1 MLSPRIRQ
9 EVDGLWKMFWASGL
23 TNPLTSIEQITYLLF
38 LKQLEILDADR
49 SMRRYSIYG
58 GRLNCQLPHSID
70 DQLGEKPPL
79 PVGADP
85 ATYKDYCKGHNS
97 CRWSYI
103 KQAQPTVDLRIN
115 KTVTPH
121 DHLSQ
126 YVFPWLRD
134 LSNILAETA
143 RFGTPPTEAHQK
155 IQASVDENGMSA
167 VIDAPMSDAYFQ
179 LPSEKSET
187 LQNAIAIID
196 DLFKYVGRSSANSD
210 IMGDIFEYLLEEIKS
225 SGKNGQFRTPRH
237 IIRFMIEL
245 LDPKEGDRIVDP
257 AAGTGGFLI
266 NSLQHIRKKH
276 TDPESLVLEWDG
288 TPHRAYGGSLDV
300 EKYLKGFYFTGFE
313 NDRTMVRIGWMNMIL
328 HGIEKPSIILRDS
341 LSKSLSNHES
351 RAYNYALANP
361 PYTGNVDK
369 GDLHDAPRFPRNE
382 RITKEPITDKSELL
396 FVWLLIDLLTIG
408 GRAAVIVPEGV
419 LFGSTGAHRALR
431 RQLLMEHRLEAV
443 ISLPAGVFQ
452 PYTGVKTSILVFQTV
467 GNQFARGDGPTTESV
482 WFYEVT
488 ADGYSLD
495 AKRNDK
501 PDDNDLWDA
510 LEKFKSKAVD
520 SLNYFKPNIFTVR
533 WRDVDEHTVKI
544 FPNLVAEKDNAWGIH
559 ELFRELPRDPVE
571 ATEKI
576 TTEQRFRIRQMYTDL
591 VASERREAAA
601 AALSKKTEAEKR
613 EAIKKHYAKRLK
625 DIDRIFRRK
634 IDELLESRFEMFG
647 RNALKEMRREERA
660 IIDARIEDSIRSL
673 VQLSEEALT
682 ALTYSAGA
690 DGVTALFHED
700 ANNAI
705 LIEDVVREF
714 AKLDGYNVRLRTLEV
729 REFERALRESRSWS
743 APVRVW
749 RRNDEWRSADGTLE
763 GSHDNDGQLRPEY
776 IADESLY
783 NIDWTV
789 KAEYLDPNCIE
800 YNDLNLAAGR
810 YKPFTVTVEQVVDSP
825 KVIIEQLKGLESQMQ
840 QGLNRLLAMVEGEP

>member
-1 MLSPRIRQ
+1 MLSPRLRQ
-9 EVDGLWKMFWASGL
+9 QVDGLWKMFWASGL

-38 LKQLEILDADR
+38 LKQLEGLDAER
-49 SMRRYSIYG
+49 STRKPSIYG
-58 GRLNCQLPHSID
+58 PRLNCPLPHHPD
-70 DQLGEKPPL
+70 EADQFKTFLKKFELINPEGYCLGHRTCL
-79 PVGADP
+79 
-85 ATYKDYCKGHNS
+85 
-97 CRWSYI
+97 WSYI
-103 KQAQPTVDLRIN
+103 KQAQSIVDPRTE
-115 KTVTPH
+115 KTITPH
-121 DHLSQ
+121 EHLSQ
-126 YVFPWLRD
+126 YVFPWLRE
-134 LSNILAETA
+134 LHTILAETGA
-143 RFGTPPTEAHQK
+143 KEDPHDLP
-155 IQASVDENGMSA
+155 DENGMSA

-179 LPSEKSET
+179 LPAEKSAT
-187 LQNAIAIID
+187 LQSAIAIID
-196 DLFKYVGRSSANSD
+196 DLFKQVGRRSANSD
-210 IMGDIFEYLLEEIKS
+210 IMGDIFEYLLEEIKA

-245 LDPKEGDRIVDP
+245 LDPKEGERIVDP

-341 LSKSLSNHES
+341 LSKSLSDNES
-351 RAYNYALANP
+351 RAYDYALANP

-382 RITKEPITDKSELL
+382 RNTKEPITDKSELL
-396 FVWLLIDLLTIG
+396 FVWLLLDLLTIG

-431 RQLLMEHRLEAV
+431 RELLMQHRLEAV

-467 GNQFARGDGPTTESV
+467 GNQFARGDEPTTESV

-501 PDDNDLWDA
+501 PEDNDLWDA
-510 LEKFKSKAVD
+510 QEKFKSKVAD
-520 SLNYFKPNIFTVR
+520 SLSYFKPDIFTVR
-533 WRDVDEHTVKI
+533 WRDVDERTLKV
-544 FPNLVAEKDNAWGIH
+544 FPKLTTEKDAVWGIH
-559 ELFRELPRDPVE
+559 ELFNLPRDPEE
-571 ATEKI
+571 ATKKV
-576 TTEQRFRIRQMYTDL
+576 IRSYRKSFNRLYLDYIEAGEGEAAL
-591 VASERREAAA
+591 AVAS
-601 AALSKKTEAEKR
+601 KPINVQKR
-613 EAIKKHYAKRLK
+613 EAVKKILNRRVKEL
-625 DIDRIFRRK
+625 DRASK
-634 IDELLESRFEMFG
+634 EVSEEVLESKFDAFG
-647 RNALKEMRREERA
+647 RKALKSMRDDLQESINVLIEQ
-660 IIDARIEDSIRSL
+660 IINILVDSSEHSLQQKIEQSQNRNS
-673 VQLSEEALT
+673 LSEENIRASL
-682 ALTYSAGA
+682 L
-690 DGVTALFHED
+690 E
-700 ANNAI
+700 I
-705 LIEDVVREF
+705 VREF
-714 AKLDGYNVRLRTLEV
+714 AKLDGYNVKLRTLGV
-729 REFERALRESRSWS
+729 REFEKALKESRSWS

-763 GSHDNDGQLRPEY
+763 GSHDNEGRLRPEY
-776 IADESLY
+776 VADESLY

-810 YKPFTVTVEQVVDSP
+810 YKPFNVTVEQLDSP
-825 KVIIEQLKGLESQMQ
+825 KLIIEQLKGLENQMQ
-840 QGLNRLLAMVEGEP
+840 QGLDRLLAMVEGAQ

>member
-1 MLSPRIRQ
+1 MLSPRLRQ

-23 TNPLTSIEQITYLLF
+23 TNPLSSIEQITYLLF
-38 LKQLEILDADR
+38 LKQLEVLDAER
-49 SMRRYSIYG
+49 SKRRYSIYG
-58 GRLNCQLPHSID
+58 ARLNCPLAHSID
-70 DQLGEKPPL
+70 DALGEKPPL
-79 PVGADP
+79 PPGADL

-103 KQAQPTVDLRIN
+103 KQAQPTVDLRTS

-134 LSNILAETA
+134 LHTILAETA
-143 RFGTPPTEAHQK
+143 QIGTPPAVAGQNTETP
-155 IQASVDENGMSA
+155 VDENGMSA
-167 VIDAPMSDAYFQ
+167 VIDAPMGDAYFQ
-179 LPSEKSET
+179 LPSEKSAT
-187 LQNAIAIID
+187 LQSAIAIVD

-245 LDPKEGDRIVDP
+245 LDPKEGERIVDP

-266 NSLQHIRKKH
+266 NSLQHIRKTH

-288 TPHRAYGGSLDV
+288 TPHRVYGGSLDV
-300 EKYLKGFYFTGFE
+300 EKYLKGIYFTGFE

-328 HGIEKPSIILRDS
+328 HGIEKPKIILRDS
-341 LSKSLSNHES
+341 LSKSLDDSES
-351 RAYNYALANP
+351 GAYAYALANP

-382 RITKEPITDKSELL
+382 RNTKEPITDKSELL
-396 FVWLLIDLLTIG
+396 FVWLLLDLLTVG
-408 GRAAVIVPEGV
+408 GRGAVIVPEGV

-431 RQLLMEHRLEAV
+431 KELLMQHRLEAV

-467 GNQFARGDGPTTESV
+467 GTQFVRGDEPTTETV

-488 ADGYSLD
+488 SDGYSLD

-501 PDDNDLWDA
+501 PEENDLWDA
-510 LEKFKSKAVD
+510 QEKFKRKSVE
-520 SLNYFKPNIFTVR
+520 SLSYFRPDIFTVR
-533 WRDVDEHTVKI
+533 WRDVDEHTLKI
-544 FPNLVAEKDNAWGIH
+544 FPNLTAEKDNAWGLH

-576 TTEQRFRIRQMYTDL
+576 TEEQRPKIHLMYADL
-591 VASERREAAA
+591 IASERGKAAA
-601 AALSKKTEAEKR
+601 VALSKTTEAQKQ
-613 EAIKKHYAKRLK
+613 EAITKHYARHLK
-625 DIDRIFRRK
+625 DIDRIFKRK
-634 IDELLESRFEMFG
+634 TDELLESRFDTFG
-647 RNALKEMRREERA
+647 RNALKELRREENA
-660 IIDARIEDSIRSL
+660 VASALIESN
-673 VQLSEEALT
+673 VEQLTGLSGEELT
-682 ALTYSAGA
+682 ALAESGNKDELAG
-690 DGVTALFHED
+690 VFHED
-700 ANNAI
+700 LNIAI

-714 AKLDGYNVRLRTLEV
+714 AKLDGYNVKLRTLEV
-729 REFERALRESRSWS
+729 REFKQALKESRSWS

-749 RRNDEWRSADGTLE
+749 RLNDEWRNEDGSLE
-763 GSHDNDGQLRPEY
+763 GSHNEEGRLRPEY
-776 IADESLY
+776 VADESLY
-783 NIDWTV
+783 NSDGTV
-789 KAEYLDPNCIE
+789 KAEYLDPLCIE
-800 YNDLNLAAGR
+800 HNDLNLAAGR
-810 YKPFTVTVEQVVDSP
+810 YKPFNVMVEQLDSP
-825 KVIIEQLKGLESQMQ
+825 KVIIEQLKALEGQMQ
-840 QGLNRLLAMVEGEP
+840 ERLDRLLALVENR

>member
-9 EVDGLWKMFWASGL
+9 EVDSLWKMFWASGL

-49 SMRRYSIYG
+49 STRKYSIYG
-58 GRLNCQLPHSID
+58 GRVNCPLPHSID
-70 DQLGEKPPL
+70 DELGEKPPL
-79 PVGADP
+79 PQGADP

-103 KQAQPTVDLRIN
+103 KQAQSTVDLRIN

-134 LSNILAETA
+134 LSNILNETG
-143 RFGTPPTEAHQK
+143 RFRTPNEENSEVVAP
-155 IQASVDENGMSA
+155 VDENGMSA
-167 VIDAPMSDAYFQ
+167 VFDAPMSDAYFQ
-179 LPSEKSET
+179 LPSEKSAT
-187 LQNAIAIID
+187 LQSAIAIID

-245 LDPKEGDRIVDP
+245 LDPKEGKRIVDP

-276 TDPESLVLEWDG
+276 TDPESLVIEWDG

-341 LSKSLSNHES
+341 LSKSLSGNES
-351 RAYNYALANP
+351 GAYDYAFANP

-382 RITKEPITDKSELL
+382 RNTKEPITDKSELL
-396 FVWLLIDLLTIG
+396 FVWLLLDLLTIG
-408 GRAAVIVPEGV
+408 GRAGVIVPEGV

-431 RQLLMEHRLEAV
+431 RELLMQHRIEAV

-467 GNQFARGDGPTTESV
+467 GNQFARGDDPTTESV

-488 ADGYSLD
+488 AEGYSLD
-495 AKRNDK
+495 AKRNDM
-501 PDDNDLWDA
+501 PEHNDFWDA

-520 SLNYFKPNIFTVR
+520 SLSYFKPDIFTVR
-533 WRDVDEHTVKI
+533 WRDVDEHTLKI
-544 FPNLVAEKDNAWGIH
+544 FPKLAAEKDNVWGIH
-559 ELFRELPRDPVE
+559 ELFRELPRDPE
-571 ATEKI
+571 DATLQI
-576 TTEQRFRIRQMYTDL
+576 TVDQQSKVHQMYAEL
-591 VASERREAAA
+591 VASERGKAAG
-601 AALSKKTEAEKR
+601 AALSKKTEAQKR
-613 EAIKKHYAKRLK
+613 EAIKKHYAGRLK
-625 DIDRIFRRK
+625 EIDRIFKRK
-634 IDELLESRFEMFG
+634 IDELLESRFDMFG
-647 RNALKEMRREERA
+647 RNALKELRGEESAIAEERV
-660 IIDARIEDSIRSL
+660 RNSVEYL
-673 VQLSEEALT
+673 MEMSEEALS
-682 ALTYSAGA
+682 ALAESANKDELA
-690 DGVTALFHED
+690 QLFDED

-714 AKLDGYNVRLRTLEV
+714 AKLDGYNVKLRTLEV
-729 REFERALRESRSWS
+729 REFEKALKESRSWS

-763 GSHDNDGQLRPEY
+763 GSHDNQGQLRPEY
-776 IADESLY
+776 VADESLY
-783 NIDWTV
+783 NNDWTV
-789 KAEYLDPNCIE
+789 KAEYLDPTCIE

-810 YKPFTVTVEQVVDSP
+810 YKPLNVTVEQLDSP
-825 KVIIEQLKGLESQMQ
+825 KRIIEQLKGLEVQMQ
-840 QGLNRLLAMVEGEP
+840 QGLDRLLAMVETR